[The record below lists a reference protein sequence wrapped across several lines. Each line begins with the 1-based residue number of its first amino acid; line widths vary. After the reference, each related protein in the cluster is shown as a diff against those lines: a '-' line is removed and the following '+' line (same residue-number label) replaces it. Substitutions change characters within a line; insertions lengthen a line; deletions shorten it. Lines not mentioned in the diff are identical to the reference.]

1 MAVLPRVSGNAQYQA
16 CSEFPA
22 NTGTRVS
29 SNTATTSWNSSTP
42 MAFWPW
48 LLKISP
54 RPVNSLLTMA
64 VEESARPAPSSKATL
79 AGISR
84 SRSKPAS
91 STAEQMTCKLP
102 SPNTV
107 PRIASI
113 LGREN
118 SRPRENSR
126 KTTPISARSGSSS
139 LSLTQSSAAGPTN
152 RPTHK

>member
-1 MAVLPRVSGNAQYQA
+1 MARVNGNAQYQA
-16 CSEFPA
+16 CPPLPA
-22 NTGTRVS
+22 NTGTRVK

-54 RPVNSLLTMA
+54 RLVSSLLTMA

-79 AGISR
+79 AGMPS
-84 SRSKPAS
+84 SVSAPAS
-91 STAEQMTCKLP
+91 SAPVQITCKLP
-102 SPNTV
+102 KPNTV
-107 PRIASI
+107 ARMASI

-118 SRPRENSR
+118 SRPKENSR
-126 KTTPISARSGSSS
+126 NTTPISARSGSSS
-139 LSLTQSSAAGPTN
+139 LSWIQPSAVGPTS